1 MLSDTIVDMLLHL
14 ENEELALPLP
24 DTHAQS
30 GDCAGCEEHN
40 TEIIMNF
47 ASDDEWDPPTLWHAK
62 QSKYWNEWLAAMHE
76 ELEALKAKYV
86 YKEVE
91 ELPPRRKVCWSA
103 AR

>member
-1 MLSDTIVDMLLHL
+1 MPSDTIMDMLLHL

-47 ASDDEWDPPTLWHAK
+47 ASDDE
-62 QSKYWNEWLAAMHE
+62 
-76 ELEALKAKYV
+76 
-86 YKEVE
+86 
-91 ELPPRRKVCWSA
+91 
-103 AR
+103 